1 VSIGARGTPTR
12 TGGAS
17 SAATG
22 DDWGGAVLAVGS
34 ESAGAS
40 VACSARLHGMPR
52 DSAGAL
58 AAPPLGSARQQACA
72 AAW

>member
-1 VSIGARGTPTR
+1 VSTGARGTPTR

-22 DDWGGAVLAVGS
+22 DDSDGAVLAVGS

-40 VACSARLHGMPR
+40 VTCIARLHGMPR